1 MHAGALLSLTPSTPR
16 TGCSIPAHA
25 HPLLRSGTHMLILLR
40 TADTRI
46 AAHMTAPLA
55 EAGLRLV
62 VEMPALAD
70 ARMQGPESTAPTVQP
85 EPDALVADLDLLAPP
100 SPDGGP
106 VGGPVG
112 KGLSGVPLDIP
123 PGIPLVLLHT
133 ATARQ
138 ESRRVRAAGLPASAR
153 LLRAPFAAGA
163 LVTTL
168 RAAGLAAP
176 PGRGPLA
183 TGVLALGDIVF
194 DPVTGRATRDF
205 RPLSLHPQERL
216 LLELLLRRAGSV
228 VHRADIAHWCLDYAA
243 TPAPPAPHSPHSPHS
258 VDVLVSRLRRTLE
271 RAASPGSPGSHGRTV
286 GTRLRTVRGV
296 GYRLETD

>member
-1 MHAGALLSLTPSTPR
+1 
-16 TGCSIPAHA
+16 
-25 HPLLRSGTHMLILLR
+25 MLILLR
-40 TADTRI
+40 TADARI
-46 AAHMTAPLA
+46 AAQMTDTLA

-62 VEMPALAD
+62 VELPPASANMPD
-70 ARMQGPESTAPTVQP
+70 AGVQAVP
-85 EPDALVADLDLLAPP
+85 HADALVADLDLLAPP
-100 SPDGGP
+100 PSRDMSPFSHP
-106 VGGPVG
+106 VLPDIRPG
-112 KGLSGVPLDIP
+112 IP
-123 PGIPLVLLHT
+123 PGTPLVLLQPGTPLVLLHT
-133 ATARQ
+133 GTARQ

-163 LVTTL
+163 LVAAL

-183 TGVLALGDIVF
+183 AGVLALGDIVF
-194 DPVTGRATRDF
+194 DPATGRATRDF

-216 LLELLLRRAGSV
+216 LLELLLRRAGTV
-228 VHRADIAHWCLDYAA
+228 VQRADSHARQAHQ
-243 TPAPPAPHSPHSPHS
+243 PHQAHQ

-271 RAASPGSPGSHGRTV
+271 RTVAPGSPGSHGSHSPTG

>member
-1 MHAGALLSLTPSTPR
+1 MRWWPTWTCWPRRAG
-16 TGCSIPAHA
+16 
-25 HPLLRSGTHMLILLR
+25 
-40 TADTRI
+40 TADRN
-46 AAHMTAPLA
+46 
-55 EAGLRLV
+55 
-62 VEMPALAD
+62 AD
-70 ARMQGPESTAPTVQP
+70 RSAKVFPV
-85 EPDALVADLDLLAPP
+85 PP
-100 SPDGGP
+100 PGIPHG
-106 VGGPVG
+106 
-112 KGLSGVPLDIP
+112 IP
-123 PGIPLVLLHT
+123 PGIPLILLHT

-163 LVTTL
+163 LVTAL

-243 TPAPPAPHSPHSPHS
+243 APAPHSPHSPHS

-271 RAASPGSPGSHGRTV
+271 RAASPASPSPHGRMV

>member
-1 MHAGALLSLTPSTPR
+1 
-16 TGCSIPAHA
+16 
-25 HPLLRSGTHMLILLR
+25 MLILLR
-40 TADTRI
+40 TADARI

-62 VEMPALAD
+62 VEMPTVAD
-70 ARMQGPESTAPTVQP
+70 ARMQAPEGTAPMVHP

-106 VGGPVG
+106 DGGPVG
-112 KGLSGVPLDIP
+112 KGLPGDAPGIPHGIP
-123 PGIPLVLLHT
+123 PGIPLILLHT

-163 LVTTL
+163 LVTAL

-183 TGVLALGDIVF
+183 AGVLALGDIVF

-243 TPAPPAPHSPHSPHS
+243 PPAPHAPHSPHSPHS

-271 RAASPGSPGSHGRTV
+271 RAASPGSPGSHSRTV